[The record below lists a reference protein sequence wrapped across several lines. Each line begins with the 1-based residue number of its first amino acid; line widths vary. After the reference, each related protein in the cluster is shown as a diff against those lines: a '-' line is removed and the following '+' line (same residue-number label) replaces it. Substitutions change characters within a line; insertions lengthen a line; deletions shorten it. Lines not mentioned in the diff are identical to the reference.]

1 VVYSLSALVVYFYSA
16 LDSANP
22 LGFLSEIVAKIPLCS
37 DELLEKSLKNF
48 EKKGSRRELI
58 FHGLL

>member
-1 VVYSLSALVVYFYSA
+1 VGSVLKSAGFVCIC
-16 LDSANP
+16 ANP